1 MTRSAPR
8 PSNSY
13 KFRVRCLSRSVGF
26 HSSLLRPRNTQ
37 ILHPRLVKIH
47 LPLRALPRSG
57 ARAPVLGCPWM
68 GGSSM
73 KAVVETTVD
82 YKTFFEQTVLQLW
95 ECNSRLAIANEQLS
109 DAQDKLGQAQSDF
122 DDYRA
127 NMQVFP
133 NVS

>member
-1 MTRSAPR
+1 
-8 PSNSY
+8 
-13 KFRVRCLSRSVGF
+13 
-26 HSSLLRPRNTQ
+26 
-37 ILHPRLVKIH
+37 
-47 LPLRALPRSG
+47 
-57 ARAPVLGCPWM
+57 
-68 GGSSM
+68 M